1 MHDMSKGW
9 STIAS
14 CYHFVEYHMIPLKNS
29 EIDPLQN
36 IEKIAPP
43 EKKNEGI
50 FLFLLF
56 LQSACGFFSPQNLGK
71 YRDTYV

>member
-1 MHDMSKGW
+1 
-9 STIAS
+9 
-14 CYHFVEYHMIPLKNS
+14 MIPLINS

-43 EKKNEGI
+43 EKKKNEGI